1 MKKFLKYF
9 LIVTAILAAIWLMVV
24 FLFYIGVFK
33 ININIGPF

>member
-1 MKKFLKYF
+1 MKKILKYF
-9 LIVTAILAAIWLMVV
+9 LIVIAILAAVWLIVI